1 MNSESTDRIIIGSRM
16 DRYTGLLSSRT
27 QAKHTFPVSIRR
39 PDLSKVKTQS
49 KKYRNPTIYAQELQ
63 GEMARDKLSR
73 KQPAKRH
80 GVSSDRITQWLWLL
94 KLSAQKLQEIKAL
107 GDSWNGQVITEREL
121 RRLRRFQN

>member
-1 MNSESTDRIIIGSRM
+1 MNSESTDRIIVGSRM

-27 QAKHTFPVSIRR
+27 QAKHTFPVSIKH
-39 PDLSKVKTQS
+39 PDLSKVK
-49 KKYRNPTIYAQELQ
+49 RNPRNTVIQSSMLKSFK
-63 GEMARDKLSR
+63 ARWAHEKLSR